1 MKLPNRH
8 LAYVPEAKITRYLL
22 NVNHPDGWG
31 KAQEFR
37 KRGYNESNVDTL
49 SRDLIA
55 VAQGQLVSEVVPTQ
69 YGLKYVIY
77 GMIQP
82 PVEGNLLVLSV
93 WMIDYG
99 EDAPR
104 LVTAYPQEQE

>member
-8 LAYVPEAKITRYLL
+8 LAYVPEAKITHYLL

-37 KRGYNESNVDTL
+37 KRGYNDSNVDTL

-55 VAQGQLVSEVVPTQ
+55 VARSQPVSEAVPTQ

-82 PVEGNLLVLSV
+82 PDGGNLLVLSV

-99 EDAPR
+99 ENAPR
-104 LVTAYPQEQE
+104 LVTAYPQEQG

>member
-8 LAYVPEAKITRYLL
+8 LAYAPEAKITHYLL

-37 KRGYNESNVDTL
+37 NRGYNESNVDQMT
-49 SRDLIA
+49 RDLIA
-55 VAQGQLVSEVVPTQ
+55 VAQSQPVSEVVSTE

-77 GMIQP
+77 GMLQP
-82 PVEGNLLVLSV
+82 PGGGNLLVLSV

-99 EDAPR
+99 ENAPR